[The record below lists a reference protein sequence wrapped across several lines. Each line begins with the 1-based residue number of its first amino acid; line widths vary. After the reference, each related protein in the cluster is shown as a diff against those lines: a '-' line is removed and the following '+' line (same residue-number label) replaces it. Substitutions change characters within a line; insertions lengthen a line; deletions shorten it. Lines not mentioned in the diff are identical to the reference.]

1 MSRSAGGAS
10 ERPATRISMAN
21 NPEKNVD
28 GDAAGSTQS
37 TDGGD
42 VTRRPR
48 VHEEE

>member
-1 MSRSAGGAS
+1 VSRSAGGAG
-10 ERPATRISMAN
+10 ERPTTRISMAN

-28 GDAAGSTQS
+28 GDAAGSTQR

-42 VTRRPR
+42 LTRRPR